1 MDSDYNIKSYN
12 SNATTT
18 NKALQFSRNPWG
30 APAAKAMFDFEWQRS
45 LQGVAWIDQ
54 TAIHIFVCLFWLL
67 FVVVFFFFLLF
78 VLCSSLLLLLLL
90 L

>member
-12 SNATTT
+12 SNETTT

-45 LQGVAWIDQ
+45 LQRVAWIDQ
-54 TAIHIFVCLFWLL
+54 PAIHTIAIHKIHEHLWKFIRNQL
-67 FVVVFFFFLLF
+67 
-78 VLCSSLLLLLLL
+78 
-90 L
+90 